1 MRFRNK
7 QSKPLVWEKV
17 LSMMLSGDPIAK
29 EDFDAELGDIAYKL
43 STFIWR
49 IKIEGGT
56 VKVVKDGRKVSA
68 YQLMNVDVM
77 QKYMD
82 NRNKVFATAATA
94 KVAKVKAKSVKPA
107 KVAKPVSKSPI
118 KKLADLNAVPAVVEK
133 TEVMEVTE
141 ITEMPVTQ

>member
-49 IKIEGGT
+49 IKIESDT

-68 YQLMNVDVM
+68 YQLINVAVM

-82 NRNKVFATAATA
+82 NRNKVFAYAESA
-94 KVAKVKAKSVKPA
+94 KVAKVKAKPVKAAKVTKPA
-107 KVAKPVSKSPI
+107 KKTSI
-118 KKLADLNAVPAVVEK
+118 KKLADLNAVPTVEK
-133 TEVMEVTE
+133 TEVMEITE
-141 ITEMPVTQ
+141 VTEMPVTQ

>member
-1 MRFRNK
+1 
-7 QSKPLVWEKV
+7 
-17 LSMMLSGDPIAK
+17 MMLSGEPIAK
-29 EDFDAELGDIAYKL
+29 EDFDAELGEIAYKL

-68 YQLMNVDVM
+68 YQLMNVAVM

-94 KVAKVKAKSVKPA
+94 KVAK
-107 KVAKPVSKSPI
+107 PVSKSPI
-118 KKLADLNAVPAVVEK
+118 KKLADLNAVPTVEK
-133 TEVMEVTE
+133 TEVMEITEVTE
-141 ITEMPVTQ
+141 NPVTQ

>member
-68 YQLMNVDVM
+68 YQLMNVAVM

-82 NRNKVFATAATA
+82 NRNKVFAAAESA
-94 KVAKVKAKSVKPA
+94 KVAKVKAKPVKAA
-107 KVAKPVSKSPI
+107 KVAKPAKKTSI
-118 KKLADLNAVPAVVEK
+118 KKLADLNAVPTVEK
-133 TEVMEVTE
+133 TEVMEITEVTE
-141 ITEMPVTQ
+141 NPVTQ

>member
-17 LSMMLSGDPIAK
+17 LAMMLSGEPIAK

-43 STFIWR
+43 STFTWS

-68 YQLMNVDVM
+68 YQLMNVAVM

-82 NRNKVFATAATA
+82 NRNKVFAAAESS
-94 KVAKVKAKSVKPA
+94 KVAKVKAKPVKAA
-107 KVAKPVSKSPI
+107 KVAKPAKKTSI
-118 KKLADLNAVPAVVEK
+118 KKLADLNAAPAVEK
-133 TEVMEVTE
+133 TEVMEITEVTE
-141 ITEMPVTQ
+141 VSVTQ